1 MDSSYDQDFE
11 NFVNVVFPADKFNI
25 INKTLLTFQWKLSN
39 FHKEGFRQHCIETGR
54 QMQKICFE
62 KGILQETWHGYTH
75 SYLVGVL
82 HDIGKPFVVR
92 NTTKTK
98 QYFTGH
104 AQVGAR
110 LIYLRF
116 ENEIPHTQLLVMTTL
131 IDSHMCCLNNN
142 PSKEEQMRINAVMN
156 LVFPKTSLIPM
167 LECLHEADSKSK
179 IPPIENSVSG
189 YLPDTSLPFYKL
201 PQVVIFLIGPSG
213 SGKSTLAS
221 ELVSELS
228 KDFDSVVHLERDKF
242 LMSLAKEGESYREC
256 YKRIYNDPTLKE
268 RLQTLWKEALAEAA
282 TSATILLVDTVAN
295 YYHLDS
301 KEFFAHH
308 FRIGL
313 YCVPLNLI
321 NPLLKGKSPKAPF
334 PPTSWG
340 GYPSVLT
347 ERKDNSWMLEVGTGL
362 WQHIPPLVKRYL
374 SQTWHNS
381 LHTNPTL
388 ATLWKQYSSFD
399 CIKAQ
404 YGYKSLQINT
414 EYSLPD
420 DYDVI
425 RVSYISGTDV
435 TYGPTRFYRG
445 EFLLWNKTLNSVSA
459 LRSGLPVFRRHLKMQ
474 VTPDQ
479 TIVVTPKYD
488 GSLVNILYVPKQH
501 AHYTFLAKQFPNA
514 VHHSYGLLF
523 VGSKEKLI
531 MVKELRERFDAALC
545 MNFNKFID
553 GYAHYFQDEMRT
565 FHFEMMIETDSQELT
580 VHYPKN
586 FCKFIGYT
594 TFSEKERAFTLAK
607 TTDLRAVEQNVFDDM
622 RECENYMQEQH
633 TRLLDGDASCE
644 PEGFVVYVFQNEDL
658 VDIAKT
664 KFLEYLVMNK
674 PEKFPKE
681 YQELLSNSMLMNR
694 FQKSRDIKRVK
705 LMLNELRREIQEFL
719 DICPSPKRE
728 FVFYMKKND
737 EKVKYLQIQLD
748 EICDIMRLN
757 SIKLRA
763 TILYHYPS
771 DCGKENNSNELM
783 VQKIL
788 GPLLSITDKWID

>member
-1 MDSSYDQDFE
+1 MPAKHIIPFTMDSSYDQDFE
-11 NFVNVVFPADKFNI
+11 NFVNVVFPADKFDI

-116 ENEIPHTQLLVMTTL
+116 ENEIPHTHLLVMTTL

-142 PSKEEQMRINAVMN
+142 PSKEDQMRINVVMN
-156 LVFPKTSLIPM
+156 LIFPKTSLIPM
-167 LECLHEADSKSK
+167 LECLQEADSKSK

-201 PQVVIFLIGPSG
+201 LQV
-213 SGKSTLAS
+213 
-221 ELVSELS
+221 
-228 KDFDSVVHLERDKF
+228 ERF
-242 LMSLAKEGESYREC
+242 
-256 YKRIYNDPTLKE
+256 
-268 RLQTLWKEALAEAA
+268 QTLWKKALAEAA

-301 KEFFAHH
+301 KAFFAHH

-321 NPLLKGKSPKAPF
+321 SPLWKGKSPKAPF
-334 PPTSWG
+334 LPTSWG

-381 LHTNPTL
+381 VRTNPTL
-388 ATLWKQYSSFD
+388 ATLWKRYSSFD

-459 LRSGLPVFRRHLKMQ
+459 LRSGLPVFRRNLKTQ

-479 TIVVTPKYD
+479 TNVVTPKYD

-545 MNFNKFID
+545 MNFDKFID

-594 TFSEKERAFTLAK
+594 TLSEKERAVTLAK

-622 RECENYMQEQH
+622 RECENYMKEQN
-633 TRLLDGDASCE
+633 TRLLDGDMSCE

-658 VDIAKT
+658 VDIVKT

-681 YQELLSNSMLMNR
+681 YQEFLSNSILMNR

-705 LMLNELRREIQEFL
+705 LMLNELRQEMKEFL
-719 DICPSPKRE
+719 EIFPSPKKE
-728 FVFYMKKND
+728 FVFYMKK
-737 EKVKYLQIQLD
+737 
-748 EICDIMRLN
+748 
-757 SIKLRA
+757 
-763 TILYHYPS
+763 
-771 DCGKENNSNELM
+771 
-783 VQKIL
+783 
-788 GPLLSITDKWID
+788 